1 MEISTVGLDFNAD
14 TQIDVGLPAAE
25 YVRMSTDHQKYS
37 TENQSQAIHDYALR
51 RGFKIEKT
59 YADTGKSGLI
69 QAKLEV
75 TIVQGVRPLKD
86 KSSPSPNVHFK
97 EQDARA

>member
-1 MEISTVGLDFNAD
+1 MEISTVGLDVNAD

-25 YVRMSTDHQKYS
+25 SVRMSTDHQKYS

-59 YADTGKSGLI
+59 YADTGKSGLSLDGRDALKQLI
-69 QAKLEV
+69 ED
-75 TIVQGVRPLKD
+75 VQSGGAILH
-86 KSSPSPNVHFK
+86 NHCL
-97 EQDARA
+97 